1 MGDKTLDRLLVAE
14 AGAEKRIMDAK
25 ERSRHILEKARGD
38 ASDQRETALQQFQQR
53 RISDLSS
60 VKEAALVE
68 ARSVREEGIREA
80 SDLETIAK
88 PRIKGA
94 VKSVIESYLGG

>member
-1 MGDKTLDRLLVAE
+1 MGDKTLDRLLEAE
-14 AGAEKRIMDAK
+14 AGAKKTIMDAK

-38 ASDQRETALQQFQQR
+38 ALDRKEEALQQFQQR
-53 RISDLSS
+53 RINDLSS
-60 VKEAALVE
+60 VKEAALME

-80 SDLETIAK
+80 GNLETIAK
-88 PRIKGA
+88 PRIKEA

>member
-1 MGDKTLDRLLVAE
+1 MGDKTLNRLLEAE
-14 AGAEKRIMDAK
+14 AGAKKRIVGAK
-25 ERSRHILEKARGD
+25 ERSRHILEKAKGD
-38 ASDQRETALQQFQQR
+38 ALDLKEAALQQFQQR
-53 RISDLSS
+53 RINELSS

-80 SDLETIAK
+80 RDLETTAK
-88 PRIKGA
+88 PRIKEA